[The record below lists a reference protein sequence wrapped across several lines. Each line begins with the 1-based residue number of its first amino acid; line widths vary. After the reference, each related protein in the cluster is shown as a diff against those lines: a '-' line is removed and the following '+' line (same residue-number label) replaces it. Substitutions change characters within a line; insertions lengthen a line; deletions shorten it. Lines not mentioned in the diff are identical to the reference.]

1 VVDHRAHE
9 SGTRIEADV
18 GDRIVVELPEN
29 ASTGY
34 QWAVVELPEHLE
46 LQRDR
51 LDTPRSRAPGA
62 ATTHVFLL
70 RALAPG
76 SGLVVLELARAW
88 ETTAPEQRWTV
99 EVTVR

>member
-1 VVDHRAHE
+1 VVEHLAHE
-9 SGTRIEADV
+9 SGTRIEAAV

-34 QWAVVELPEHLE
+34 QWSVVELPEHLE

-51 LDTPRSRAPGA
+51 LGTPRRRAPGA
-62 ATTHVFLL
+62 ATTHEYLL
-70 RALAPG
+70 GALAPG
-76 SGLVVLELARAW
+76 SGRVVLELARAW
-88 ETTAPEQRWTV
+88 ETTAPERRFTV